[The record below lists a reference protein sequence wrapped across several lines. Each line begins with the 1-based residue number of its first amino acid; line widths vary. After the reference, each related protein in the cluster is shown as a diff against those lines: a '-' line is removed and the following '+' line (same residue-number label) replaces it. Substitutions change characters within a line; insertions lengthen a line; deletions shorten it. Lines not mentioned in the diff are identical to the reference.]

1 MTYRRI
7 SSSPFVRSFKVLT
20 RQDKYR
26 ILIVTVFQVLM
37 GFLDLFGILAIGLA
51 GALSVGGIKSDDT
64 ATPTSKIL
72 SMLNLDA
79 LSTERQAVVLGL
91 IAVSLLMGRTV
102 LSIFFTRRI
111 LFFFSRRGAR
121 ISADLISKILSQP
134 LLMVQSRTTQET
146 VYAITIGVE
155 RLVLQILASSV
166 VCVSDL
172 SLLIVMLIGLLIID
186 PGTALAT
193 FSVFFFVGFFL
204 YRYMHIRAGAL
215 GIESADLNISSNEK
229 IVEVFSSYREAV
241 VGNRREFYAREIG
254 KIRYSLADSSAEIS
268 FLPYV
273 SKYVIETTVI
283 VGALMIG
290 GIQYFLQDSANA
302 LMTSAIFFTAAT
314 RIAPAVLRL
323 QQGYIYIKNGLGLS
337 RPTLELI
344 ESLRVA
350 PLVENSSD
358 LIDLTH
364 ADFLPDIVINQ
375 VSFSYP
381 NQKTP
386 AISEINLTVPPG
398 SSIAFVGLSGAGK
411 TTMVDILMGILKPD
425 IGSVLIS
432 GCSPSDAVTKWPGA
446 VAYVPQDIAIASGTI
461 RENVGQGY
469 PPEVATDELVM
480 NALKIAGLNEFVTQ
494 LPNGI
499 DTQVGERGARMSG
512 GQRQRLGIARALFT
526 RPRLLVLDEAT
537 SSLDGET
544 EASISNAIN
553 SLRGSTTLVIIAHRL
568 STIRE
573 VNKVVYLSSGKAL
586 AYGTFNEVRD
596 RVPAFDRQARIMG
609 L

>member
-1 MTYRRI
+1 
-7 SSSPFVRSFKVLT
+7 
-20 RQDKYR
+20 
-26 ILIVTVFQVLM
+26 M

-51 GALSVGGIKSDDT
+51 GALSFGKINSDD
-64 ATPTSKIL
+64 ATSPTSKIL
-72 SMLNLDA
+72 SILNLTA
-79 LSTERQAVVLGL
+79 LSTERQALVLGL
-91 IAVSLLMGRTV
+91 IAVSLLMVRTV
-102 LSIFFTRRI
+102 LSIFFTRKI

-121 ISADLISKILSQP
+121 ISADLISRILSQP

-172 SLLIVMLIGLLIID
+172 SLLIVMFIGLLIID

-193 FSVFFFVGFFL
+193 FSVFFLVGFYL
-204 YRYMHIRAGAL
+204 YKYMHIRAGAL
-215 GIESADLNISSNEK
+215 GIKSAELNISSNEK

-241 VGNRREFYAREIG
+241 VGNRREFYARKIG
-254 KIRYSLADSSAEIS
+254 KLRHSLADSSAEIS

-290 GIQYFLQDSANA
+290 GIQYFLQDSTNA
-302 LMTSAIFFTAAT
+302 LMTSVIFFTAAT

-344 ESLRVA
+344 ESLRDA
-350 PLVENSSD
+350 PLVVNSSD
-358 LIDLTH
+358 LVDLTH
-364 ADFLPDIVINQ
+364 AEFLPEIVISQ

-381 NQKTP
+381 GQKKP
-386 AISEINLTVPPG
+386 AVAEINLIVPPG

-411 TTMVDILMGILKPD
+411 TTMVDILMGILQPD

-469 PPEVATDELVM
+469 PLAVATDELVI
-480 NALKIAGLNEFVTQ
+480 NALKIAGLNEFVSQ

-526 RPRLLVLDEAT
+526 QPRLLVLDEAT

-544 EASISNAIN
+544 EASISSAIN
-553 SLRGSTTLVIIAHRL
+553 SLRGSTTLVVIAHRL

-573 VNKVVYLSSGKAL
+573 VNKVVYLSNGKAL
-586 AYGTFNEVRD
+586 AGGTFDEVRKM
-596 RVPAFDRQARIMG
+596 VPAFDRQARIMG